1 MPWYKIILP
10 SKAIGHGALE
20 RAHAVFNKKFLEY
33 RGDREMAVFDSTDE
47 DRSETILYIS
57 PKLAL
62 VSPTE
67 LADFSAK
74 ETEAPSGNESEFCSL
89 ICTDEEAASALIA
102 P

>member
-10 SKAIGHGALE
+10 SKTVGHGALE

-47 DRSETILYIS
+47 DWSETILYIS

-62 VSPTE
+62 VSPAE
-67 LADFSAK
+67 LADFSAQ
-74 ETEAPSGNESEFCSL
+74 ETEVPSGNEPEFCPL
-89 ICTDEEAASALIA
+89 ICADEDAALALIA
-102 P
+102 A